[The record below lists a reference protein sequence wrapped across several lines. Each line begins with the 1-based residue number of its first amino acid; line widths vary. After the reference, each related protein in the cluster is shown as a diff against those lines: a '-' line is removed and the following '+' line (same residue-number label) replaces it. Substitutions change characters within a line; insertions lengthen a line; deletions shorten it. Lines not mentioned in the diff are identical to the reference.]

1 MISEKNN
8 VIMKK
13 VYLSPSMQVITLD
26 AENMIAASGDPDTI
40 YSGHG
45 GGTQV
50 LTQKKSSGIWGGDE
64 KSKDGIWE

>member
-1 MISEKNN
+1 MIFEKNN

-26 AENMIAASGDPDTI
+26 AENMIAVSDPDTI
-40 YSGHG
+40 YGDHE

>member
-1 MISEKNN
+1 MIFEKNN

-26 AENMIAASGDPDTI
+26 AENMIAVSDPDTI
-40 YSGHG
+40 YSGHD

>member
-1 MISEKNN
+1 
-8 VIMKK
+8 
-13 VYLSPSMQVITLD
+13 MQVITLD
-26 AENMIAASGDPDTI
+26 AENMIAVSDPDTI
-40 YSGHG
+40 YSEHD